1 MKKRGMIYNK
11 IAKKRENYNE
21 TIIKIIL
28 LIIKN
33 VYFST
38 RTWMS
43 MTKEINLI
51 RAINV
56 LYCLTSL
63 LFCLLLLSLYCRRKK
78 GWCVIHFQFL
88 IGSDNK
94 WKKDKFWN
102 IIRITSFFLDMVNI
116 KRFRREKGFYVRF
129 K

>member
-38 RTWMS
+38 RTWMR

-63 LFCLLLLSLYCRRKK
+63 LFCLLLLSLCCRRKK